1 MVMLSEP
8 VEKMASPLTT
18 LEAGPPQDI
27 PTHDTCPQRT
37 MRVRTRNGSTEPV
50 DVTKIVRAIDRC
62 CAGLSDIDPF
72 QIATKTIKGL
82 YDGATTRKL
91 GMIPGGCRLHYREE
105 SGGLLGWIISNISGT
120 QERPFVVSPR
130 GLR

>member
-1 MVMLSEP
+1 MLSEP
-8 VEKMASPLTT
+8 VEKMASLVTMP
-18 LEAGPPQDI
+18 EAGPPQDI
-27 PTHDTCPQRT
+27 PTYDTCPQRT

-50 DVTKIVRAIDRC
+50 DVAMIVRAVDHC

-72 QIATKTIKGL
+72 RIVTKPINGL

-91 GMIPGGCRLHYREE
+91 GMIPDGCRLHFREE
-105 SGGLLGWIISNISGT
+105 RGGALRWVFSKRSGT
-120 QERPFVVSPR
+120 HERPFVVSPR

>member
-1 MVMLSEP
+1 MPSEP
-8 VEKMASPLTT
+8 VEKIASSVIAP
-18 LEAGPPQDI
+18 EAGLLQDI

-50 DVTKIVRAIDRC
+50 DVATIVRAVDRC

-72 QIATKTIKGL
+72 RIAIKTINGL
-82 YDGATTRKL
+82 YDGATTPKL
-91 GMIPGGCRLHYREE
+91 DMIPGGGR
-105 SGGLLGWIISNISGT
+105 LGWIISNISGT
-120 QERPFVVSPR
+120 HARPLAVSPR